1 MEEKYRHLENSM
13 YFKPKGE
20 EKVNEAETISEM
32 DENFLYLKDTI
43 QLCEKKS
50 DRGWRD
56 GSARRGVC
64 HQD

>member
-43 QLCEKKS
+43 QLCEKK
-50 DRGWRD
+50 
-56 GSARRGVC
+56 V
-64 HQD
+64 